1 MGKREFSRMI
11 DILTFI
17 ATEESPAESSRSEVL
32 FYHMTCFCSSAQWSS
47 NPLPLPGSKG
57 KKLLRNSK
65 ARGSSRDLATL
76 WAKFWPLVC
85 ETSFFKSE
93 EIEHPHSEKDPCLP
107 PSLHPSLLS
116 CSLPSF
122 HSFFLQEHL
131 LSIYYGPVTM
141 LKSGKTSVSRKKSL
155 LLRKW
160 ALSEFINKL
169 TIKIKQYERQ

>member
-47 NPLPLPGSKG
+47 NPLPLPESKG
-57 KKLLRNSK
+57 KELLRNSK

-76 WAKFWPLVC
+76 WAKFWPLVH
-85 ETSFFKSE
+85 EASSFRSE

-107 PSLHPSLLS
+107 PSLHPSLF
-116 CSLPSF
+116 SLTHSVPSF
-122 HSFFLQEHL
+122 PSFFLQEYL
-131 LSIYYGPVTM
+131 LSIYYGPGTV

-155 LLRKW
+155 LLRK
-160 ALSEFINKL
+160 
-169 TIKIKQYERQ
+169 

>member
-57 KKLLRNSK
+57 EELLRNSK

-76 WAKFWPLVC
+76 WAKFWPLVH
-85 ETSFFKSE
+85 EASSFRSE

-107 PSLHPSLLS
+107 LFSAFLLLS
-116 CSLPSF
+116 IPPSFSLAHSLPSILS
-122 HSFFLQEHL
+122 SFKN
-131 LSIYYGPVTM
+131 IY
-141 LKSGKTSVSRKKSL
+141 
-155 LLRKW
+155 
-160 ALSEFINKL
+160 
-169 TIKIKQYERQ
+169 